1 MSMKLKNAAADTTIT
16 TMARITAAMMTMM
29 TIAADMS
36 TASTMNMNTVA
47 ADTTI
52 TTMARTTA
60 AMMTMMT
67 ITVDMSTASITKVTR
82 NITTPPLRNPSASS
96 T

>member
-1 MSMKLKNAAADTTIT
+1 MSMKLKNAAADTIIT
-16 TMARITAAMMTMM
+16 TMRTTNTASIMTRITT
-29 TIAADMS
+29 
-36 TASTMNMNTVA
+36 STMNMNTVA

-67 ITVDMSTASITKVTR
+67 IAVDMSTASITKVTR
-82 NITTPPLRNPSASS
+82 NTTTLPLRNLSASS

>member
-1 MSMKLKNAAADTTIT
+1 MSMKLKNAAADTIIT
-16 TMARITAAMMTMM
+16 TMRTTAVDTNTASIMTHITT
-29 TIAADMS
+29 
-36 TASTMNMNTVA
+36 STMNTNTAA

-82 NITTPPLRNPSASS
+82 NTTTLPLRNPSASS

>member
-1 MSMKLKNAAADTTIT
+1 MSMKLKNA
-16 TMARITAAMMTMM
+16 
-29 TIAADMS
+29 
-36 TASTMNMNTVA
+36 A

-67 ITVDMSTASITKVTR
+67 ITVDMRTASITKVTR
-82 NITTPPLRNPSASS
+82 NTTTLPLRNLSASS

>member
-1 MSMKLKNAAADTTIT
+1 MSMKLKNAAADTIIT
-16 TMARITAAMMTMM
+16 TMRTTAVDTNTASIMTRI
-29 TIAADMS
+29 
-36 TASTMNMNTVA
+36 TASTMSMNTAA

-60 AMMTMMT
+60 AMMT
-67 ITVDMSTASITKVTR
+67 IAVDMSTASITKVTR
-82 NITTPPLRNPSASS
+82 NTTTLPLRNLSASS

>member
-1 MSMKLKNAAADTTIT
+1 MKLKNAAVDTIIT
-16 TMARITAAMMTMM
+16 TMRTTNTASIMTRITT
-29 TIAADMS
+29 
-36 TASTMNMNTVA
+36 STMNMNTAA

>member
-1 MSMKLKNAAADTTIT
+1 MKLKNA
-16 TMARITAAMMTMM
+16 AAMMTMM
-29 TIAADMS
+29 TIAVDMS
-36 TASTMNMNTVA
+36 TASIITSTMNMNSAA

-82 NITTPPLRNPSASS
+82 NTTTLPLRNLSASS

>member
-1 MSMKLKNAAADTTIT
+1 MSMKLKNAAADTIIT
-16 TMARITAAMMTMM
+16 TMRTTAVDTNTASIMTCITT
-29 TIAADMS
+29 
-36 TASTMNMNTVA
+36 STMNMNTAA

-60 AMMTMMT
+60 AMMT
-67 ITVDMSTASITKVTR
+67 IAVDMSTASITKVTR
-82 NITTPPLRNPSASS
+82 NTTTLPLRNLSASS

>member
-1 MSMKLKNAAADTTIT
+1 MSMKLKNAAADTIIT
-16 TMARITAAMMTMM
+16 TMRTTAVDTN
-29 TIAADMS
+29 
-36 TASTMNMNTVA
+36 TASIITSTRNMNSAA

-67 ITVDMSTASITKVTR
+67 IAVDMSTASITKVTR
-82 NITTPPLRNPSASS
+82 NTTTLPLRNLSASS